1 MIFFIL
7 FKSIKLQ
14 SSLLIPIIDIMSGR
28 IVSAISTFLRLT
40 FNISQNLEVWFQGSF
55 ALVEVGRYEYLW
67 LTLISTTLIYLFAN
81 QLTLVALGKSIATNL
96 GLNYN
101 RYLIIATTLVSLTV
115 GVVSAVIGY
124 LPFIGLIV
132 PNIISMQKGDHAK
145 QNLPSVALL
154 GMIVILAC
162 DIIAHWIIM
171 PFEVPVSLVLGSLGS
186 MFFLFLLFSQ
196 SKKQL

>member
-1 MIFFIL
+1 MFLL
-7 FKSIKLQ
+7 FQL
-14 SSLLIPIIDIMSGR
+14 
-28 IVSAISTFLRLT
+28 FLGLT

-81 QLTLVALGKSIATNL
+81 QLTLVGLGKSIATNR

-101 RYLIIATTLVSLTV
+101 RHLIIATTLVSLTV

-145 QNLPSVALL
+145 QNLPSVELL